1 MSTLKQPSATRH
13 FDQRRSHPDL
23 TDIFFKKYN
32 FFMSPSAEIHCIT
45 ERAHAAEVLQP
56 LRLEILQ
63 LAREPASA
71 SEISQKHGLSRQRV
85 NYHVRILA
93 RSGFLRR
100 AGRRRRR
107 NMIEQRY
114 VASARA
120 FLLSPE
126 LLAGVGADW
135 RRVEDA
141 TSAGYLL
148 ALNSQMGSDLVRVW
162 RDSGKAGKRASTLSL
177 KSQFRF
183 ESPEQRERFARA
195 LREAVVR
202 VVTEHTSP
210 NLKPDG
216 SPAPGRPYRLVLGCY
231 PYLPQENARASAQ
244 G

>member
-1 MSTLKQPSATRH
+1 MTPSG
-13 FDQRRSHPDL
+13 
-23 TDIFFKKYN
+23 
-32 FFMSPSAEIHCIT
+32 EIHCIT
-45 ERAHAAEVLQP
+45 DRALAAEVLQP
-56 LRLEILQ
+56 LRLEILL

-71 SEISQKHGLSRQRV
+71 SEISQKIGLSRQRV

-126 LLAGVGADW
+126 LLGAVGADW

-141 TSAGYLL
+141 ASAGYLL
-148 ALNSQMGSDLVRVW
+148 ALNCQMGSDLVRVW
-162 RDSGKAGKRASTLSL
+162 RESGKTGKEASILSL

-183 ESPEQRERFARA
+183 ESSEQRERFTRA
-195 LREAVVR
+195 LEAAVVR
-202 VVTEHTSP
+202 VVTDHTSP

-216 SPAPGRPYRLVLGCY
+216 SPGPGKPYRLVLGCY
-231 PYLPQENARASAQ
+231 PYLPREPAGSPAK